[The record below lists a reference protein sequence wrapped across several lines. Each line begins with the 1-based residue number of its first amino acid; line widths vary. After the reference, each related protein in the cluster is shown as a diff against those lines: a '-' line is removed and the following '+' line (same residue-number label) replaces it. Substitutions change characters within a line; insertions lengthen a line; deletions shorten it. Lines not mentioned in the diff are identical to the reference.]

1 MTICEFNIKTFG
13 QVCRER
19 RLDLR
24 LTQKELATL
33 SGVTESTIHNLET
46 GNRYPMLDSV
56 LRIAKALQIDE
67 LRIDTSVTA
76 RGHRW

>member
-46 GNRYPMLDSV
+46 GNRYPMLDTGN
-56 LRIAKALQIDE
+56 
-67 LRIDTSVTA
+67 DTGQNSNCN
-76 RGHRW
+76 RYS